1 MWILAETLYLCKV
14 LSFRRIILSLLS
26 VTVLVPACDRTPRPD
41 RATRQILDGLDG
53 YVGARETYVARKL
66 AQLDALRKLAHST
79 EEPSRRFEM
88 DWNLAGEYFAF
99 SFDSTQVYLKHCQEI
114 AKDALKN
121 RDLYNQATLQL
132 GHLYAKAGS
141 YMEAYQVLYGQID
154 TLQLSPE
161 LKAEYYWDLYDFSK
175 DLSGN
180 SGMVERLSVPPAA
193 SFQEILYQ
201 VLPKDSDRYRS
212 VLRNQFMEE
221 GKLDQADSVSRLL
234 LSTVTPQDRNYAIYA
249 FFQSEIQEQRGNQAE
264 RIAWLVKSAQCDL
277 INAVRDY
284 ASLTMVAQNILPM
297 DVARSFRYLQIAQ
310 EDALLYNAKLRPW
323 QISRFLLEVE
333 DAYSSRQARANRMGL
348 ISNILLAV
356 LVLIL
361 SLVSRFL
368 ITRSRKLSRLRTELE
383 ASNARLAIAN
393 EELNTL
399 NRQISKADKV
409 KEEYILDFL
418 QGLSEQVG
426 LLKSEDNHFRNLLKQ
441 GKSDQLFRELAISE
455 RSEKALQEF
464 YRKFDETFLAL
475 YPDFV
480 AQFNA
485 LIREDAR
492 IKPKGSDRLC
502 TELRIFALIRLG
514 VDDSKQIAA
523 ILHYSVSTIYN
534 YKVAIKNAAIGD
546 RETFEERVK
555 MIGK

>member
-26 VTVLVPACDRTPRPD
+26 VTVLVPACDRAPRPD

-161 LKAEYYWDLYDFSK
+161 LKAEYYWNLYDFSK

-234 LSTVTPQDRNYAIYA
+234 LSTVTPQDRDYAIYA

-333 DAYSSRQARANRMGL
+333 DAYSSRQALANRMRL
-348 ISNILLAV
+348 ISTILLAV

-368 ITRSRKLSRLRTELE
+368 ITRSRKLSRLKTELE

-464 YRKFDETFLAL
+464 YRKFDDTFLAM

-480 AQFNA
+480 SQFNA

-514 VDDSKQIAA
+514 VDDSKQIAT

>member
-1 MWILAETLYLCKV
+1 MRILAETLYLCKV

-26 VTVLVPACDRTPRPD
+26 VTVLVSACDRAPRPD

-161 LKAEYYWDLYDFSK
+161 LKAEYYWNLYDFSK

-234 LSTVTPQDRNYAIYA
+234 LSTVTPQDRDYAIYA

-333 DAYSSRQARANRMGL
+333 DAYSSRQALANRMRL
-348 ISNILLAV
+348 ISTILLAV

-368 ITRSRKLSRLRTELE
+368 ITRSRKLSRLKTELE

-464 YRKFDETFLAL
+464 YRKFDETFLAM

-480 AQFNA
+480 SQFNA

-514 VDDSKQIAA
+514 VDDSKQIAT